1 MANTKS
7 KSTNKKSST
16 QKNIEKTI
24 KKMHPITLVVGLVFL
39 VLGVVIGYF
48 TSNFITKNDS
58 FELIGDSSI
67 VVEVGATGI
76 YTDEGV
82 KCISYGRDLSKNVIV
97 NTNMTKNDDGTY
109 SFDTTEEGEFY
120 IIYTVDDV
128 KYKGIQRVRVIT
140 VGGIN
145 E

>member
-7 KSTNKKSST
+7 KSKNTKTKSTKSKE
-16 QKNIEKTI
+16 QKNIEKAI
-24 KKMHPITLVVGLVFL
+24 KKMHPITLAVGLIFL
-39 VLGVVIGYF
+39 AVGILVGYL
-48 TSNFITKNDS
+48 TSYFISKDDT

-67 VVEVGATGI
+67 VVEVGDAGV

-82 KCISYGRDLSKNVIV
+82 KCISYGRDLSKNVVV

-109 SFDTTEEGEFY
+109 TFDTSAEGEFY

-128 KYKGIQRVRVIT
+128 RVIT
-140 VGGIN
+140 VGGTN